1 MKLLTKV
8 VAVLAISVLSSNV
21 FAKDVMHI
29 LAQNTKLTPA
39 LTGFLAANSMEDED
53 GQQDMLTA
61 CAASIG
67 ITYVSER
74 FMNFGDTDTALSA
87 CGSSSLGAR
96 YGSSEASVF
105 YGMTAVQMID
115 SVRFNDKSIVEVALT
130 AAVSYYISDALVDR
144 YAYEVT
150 FDTNNILLANGLVLA
165 YSYFTAPDE
174 KKQIAEALKPEGK
187 TVALATG
194 LNLLAANY
202 LPSGKNYNTYFS
214 AQEGNALGF
223 NISATF

>member
-1 MKLLTKV
+1 MKFLTKV
-8 VAVLAISVLSSNV
+8 VAVLALTVLSSNV

-39 LTGFLAANSMEDED
+39 LTGFLAANSMEDDD

-67 ITYVSER
+67 VAYVSER
-74 FMNFGDTDTALSA
+74 FLNFGDTDTALSA

-115 SVRFNDKSIVEVALT
+115 SVRFNDKSIAEVALT

-144 YAYEVT
+144 YAYDVT
-150 FDTNNILLANGLVLA
+150 FNSENILLANGIVLA

-174 KKQIAEALKPEGK
+174 QKQIAEALKPKGE

-202 LPSGKNYNTYFS
+202 LPAGENYNTYFS
-214 AQEGNALGF
+214 AGEGNSLGF
-223 NISATF
+223 NVTATF